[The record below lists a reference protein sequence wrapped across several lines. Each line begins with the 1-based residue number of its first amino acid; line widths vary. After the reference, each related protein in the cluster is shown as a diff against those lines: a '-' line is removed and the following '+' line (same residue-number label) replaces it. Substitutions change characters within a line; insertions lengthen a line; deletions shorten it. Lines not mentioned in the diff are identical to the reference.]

1 MFLDQT
7 LTGSL
12 CKFQITGKEVEWLRR
27 SNALLGRPE
36 SETPS
41 LERNTWTDEKQHY
54 KTHSLFEQTTK
65 TQSKTTKTPKKQNSF
80 FLKKCETISRHNL
93 EWTGFEGLP
102 SKHRSSICSL
112 HTPELN
118 CVGFP
123 SQHIHWIWLHLK
135 VILLLA
141 LLHTRWPCDHM
152 ATHSVIDDA
161 FAFEMLQSGL
171 QGHWRSV

>member
-12 CKFQITGKEVEWLRR
+12 CKFQITRKEVEWLRR

-80 FLKKCETISRHNL
+80 LKKNVQQFQGTTLSGLASRACQANT
-93 EWTGFEGLP
+93 E
-102 SKHRSSICSL
+102 
-112 HTPELN
+112 
-118 CVGFP
+118 
-123 SQHIHWIWLHLK
+123 
-135 VILLLA
+135 A
-141 LLHTRWPCDHM
+141 
-152 ATHSVIDDA
+152 A
-161 FAFEMLQSGL
+161 FAAFTL
-171 QGHWRSV
+171 RS